1 MKTLNDPT
9 IAPTPKKQIG
19 KRVAVFLAAL
29 IALCIVIFALGPRNT
44 FGPDTPTPRDA
55 PPDNPAQLDNW
66 LKQKESVYTDLRPE
80 TAKTIVWASA
90 DKQKTPWSIVYVHG
104 FSSSHL
110 ETHPVASII
119 AKQMGANLFQTR
131 LSGHGRSG
139 AAMAEPSPQDWI
151 ADLMEAVRIG
161 RTLGDRVLL
170 IGCSTGA
177 TLGTWLAVGA
187 DANLVDA
194 YTFISPNFGPL
205 DKASEIINLPW
216 GKQIGT
222 AIVGETYSWTAPYK
236 RVEVIWTSS
245 HPTKALFPMM
255 ALVKHVREMDLSAF
269 RAPVLM
275 LYSERDQVVDP
286 AEIKLA
292 FARISSPIKQLENVT
307 YSTAATQHVLA
318 GDSTAPESSA
328 QMAESVSR
336 WVKSLPS
343 ATN

>member
-1 MKTLNDPT
+1 MKNPNESTVAST
-9 IAPTPKKQIG
+9 APKKIG
-19 KRVAVFLAAL
+19 KRVAVFMAAL

-110 ETHPVASII
+110 ETHPVASMI

-161 RTLGDRVLL
+161 RTLGDRVVL
-170 IGCSTGA
+170 IGCST
-177 TLGTWLAVGA
+177 
-187 DANLVDA
+187 
-194 YTFISPNFGPL
+194 P
-205 DKASEIINLPW
+205 
-216 GKQIGT
+216 
-222 AIVGETYSWTAPYK
+222 AIP
-236 RVEVIWTSS
+236 
-245 HPTKALFPMM
+245 
-255 ALVKHVREMDLSAF
+255 
-269 RAPVLM
+269 
-275 LYSERDQVVDP
+275 
-286 AEIKLA
+286 
-292 FARISSPIKQLENVT
+292 
-307 YSTAATQHVLA
+307 
-318 GDSTAPESSA
+318 
-328 QMAESVSR
+328 
-336 WVKSLPS
+336 
-343 ATN
+343 